1 MHRHTRETRKGG
13 WELGIWVS
21 VSADQHKNTF
31 SGFGSFY
38 PFFVQI
44 KIVDSRLVIMQSN
57 LRLLMHM
64 MKMMMMMVEREEK
77 EQNRTEQKRKEKEA
91 LTGQSGA
98 CAPPPRPRSLVS
110 GPKLLHR
117 SAIAIL
123 ASQGG
128 GRGTEEGGKGGG
140 GGPEAQSPKSN
151 IPLRTARRNIGCGA

>member
-64 MKMMMMMVEREEK
+64 MKMKMMMVEREEK
-77 EQNRTEQKRKEKEA
+77 EQNRTEQNRKEKKRKRSSYWPKRCVRPPA
-91 LTGQSGA
+91 SASLA
-98 CAPPPRPRSLVS
+98 CQRT
-110 GPKLLHR
+110 KT
-117 SAIAIL
+117 I
-123 ASQGG
+123 ASQRNRNPRISGGRQGNGRRGKGG
-128 GRGTEEGGKGGG
+128 GRG
-140 GGPEAQSPKSN
+140 P
-151 IPLRTARRNIGCGA
+151 